1 MYGYTSSSFPPVL
14 LNVEKNVSVGY
25 VPARSGLHIYI
36 VYGKSAAESTGKI
49 KKVSGELKI
58 FEFPVTKRAAARH
71 FAFRIDNMLPY
82 YAGLF
87 CAHSRSF
94 FFCGLHSCKALK
106 TVLR

>member
-1 MYGYTSSSFPPVL
+1 MWKKTFQSDMC
-14 LNVEKNVSVGY
+14 
-25 VPARSGLHIYI
+25 RRGLACTYI

-82 YAGLF
+82 YAVSVW
-87 CAHSRSF
+87 ANSPSI
-94 FFCGLHSCKALK
+94 FFCGLHSYKALK

>member
-1 MYGYTSSSFPPVL
+1 MWKKTFQSDMC
-14 LNVEKNVSVGY
+14 
-25 VPARSGLHIYI
+25 RRGLACTYI

-82 YAGLF
+82 YAGSFVRIADLF
-87 CAHSRSF
+87 SF
-94 FFCGLHSCKALK
+94 AGFTLAK
-106 TVLR
+106 R